1 MDIDI
6 SIIVPVYNVEKY
18 LEKCID
24 SILNQTFKEFELILV
39 NDGSKDSSGTICD
52 KYTEKDSRIKV
63 VHKKNGGL
71 SSARNAGLSIAKGKY
86 IGFIDSDDYINKDM
100 YSLLYENII
109 STNSDIAICGFKKVY
124 SYNDESE
131 DILTDTKICVL
142 NNIEALNM
150 MYSENGV
157 DFVVAW
163 NKLYKRNLFDDL
175 EFKDGKLHEDEF
187 ICHQILYK
195 SKQVVYNRTQLYYY
209 LQRSSSIINSDFN
222 AKKLDAIYAFNER
235 KDFFKNKGL
244 KELQYLTEYN
254 YIKYFFEYYFK
265 YRDMLKK
272 SDRDLIKLKIQ
283 FSKNISQ
290 LIKNPLYNW
299 KEKVLWMIFLVNSNI
314 YKWYTSK

>member
-1 MDIDI
+1 
-6 SIIVPVYNVEKY
+6 
-18 LEKCID
+18 
-24 SILNQTFKEFELILV
+24 
-39 NDGSKDSSGTICD
+39 
-52 KYTEKDSRIKV
+52 
-63 VHKKNGGL
+63 
-71 SSARNAGLSIAKGKY
+71 
-86 IGFIDSDDYINKDM
+86 M